1 MGQAIETVETWES
14 GRNRASLD
22 CGVPKST
29 LKDGISVRVVDGCMP
44 PRPRPYL
51 SPGEEK
57 ELLVLAGYG
66 KDILN
71 IVESV
76 AIKKGVLDE
85 ISDRLWHRFL
95 ERQDTMSRR

>member
-14 GRNRASLD
+14 SRNRASLD

-44 PRPRPYL
+44 RPRPYL

-57 ELLVLAGYG
+57 ELLVLAMMFMRLGL
-66 KDILN
+66 D
-71 IVESV
+71 
-76 AIKKGVLDE
+76 ARHRRIKNLATEK
-85 ISDRLWHRFL
+85 F
-95 ERQDTMSRR
+95 

>member
-1 MGQAIETVETWES
+1 MKPRQSTKRNRWTEVGMGQAIETVETWES

-29 LKDGISVRVVDGCMP
+29 LKDGISVCVVDGCM

-57 ELLVLAGYG
+57 ELLVLAMVRIY
-66 KDILN
+66 
-71 IVESV
+71 
-76 AIKKGVLDE
+76 
-85 ISDRLWHRFL
+85 
-95 ERQDTMSRR
+95 